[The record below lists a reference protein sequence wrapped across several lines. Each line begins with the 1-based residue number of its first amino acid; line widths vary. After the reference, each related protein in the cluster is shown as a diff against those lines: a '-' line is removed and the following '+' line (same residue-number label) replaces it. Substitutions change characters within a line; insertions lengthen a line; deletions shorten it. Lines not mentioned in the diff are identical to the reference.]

1 MADDSRHD
9 ETSRPT
15 HGTDP
20 AADPA
25 GTEPGA
31 PAAYPPPQQVR
42 GTVSGGA
49 PSSTQHAQQP
59 QQPGQQQLPGVQQL
73 PPARPVQSSRPQRP
87 ATPVRRAPTSRP
99 KDAPHRDGDDS
110 GAAADGEAAGGSS
123 RRGLGRFLLLVAAAV
138 LASSLQ
144 LPWSVLAL
152 VLAVVAV
159 VVGIRMLMSSRGTT
173 RAIWNPL
180 IIASLAMSGFVA
192 LTSGA
197 AIVSWPA
204 QMDLQQCRDRALT
217 HGAEAACEARFTED
231 LLGFL
236 SRG

>member
-1 MADDSRHD
+1 MN
-9 ETSRPT
+9 PT
-15 HGTDP
+15 F
-20 AADPA
+20 
-25 GTEPGA
+25 
-31 PAAYPPPQQVR
+31 Q
-42 GTVSGGA
+42 
-49 PSSTQHAQQP
+49 
-59 QQPGQQQLPGVQQL
+59 
-73 PPARPVQSSRPQRP
+73 
-87 ATPVRRAPTSRP
+87 
-99 KDAPHRDGDDS
+99 
-110 GAAADGEAAGGSS
+110 
-123 RRGLGRFLLLVAAAV
+123 LGRIAGIRIGINWSWLIIFALIVWSLAAAV
-138 LASSLQ
+138 FPSQNPGFSDGEYI
-144 LPWSVLAL
+144 